1 MAGRVVILGAPGAGK
16 GTQARRMA
24 KKHGWPHIS
33 TGDIFRSHVEHKTAI
48 GQKIESFMR
57 SGQLVPDTLACQ
69 IVVERLAEPDC
80 AGGYILDGF
89 PRSVP
94 QAVALD
100 SMLADRHEALDLV
113 ILLAIEDEELVGRL
127 AARRTCP
134 HCGKIYNDRFNPPKI
149 DGQCDKPECD
159 GALLVH
165 RDDDQ
170 EDTVRRR
177 LRVYHETTE
186 PLIQHYTRRGM
197 LRRVDGGAS
206 PDVIAVQIEDL
217 LREKGAE

>member
-1 MAGRVVILGAPGAGK
+1 MTRRVVILGAPGAGK
-16 GTQARRMA
+16 GTQARRLSSN
-24 KKHGWPHIS
+24 HGWPHIS

-80 AGGYILDGF
+80 ARGYILDGF

-100 SMLADRHEALDLV
+100 SMLADRHESLDMV
-113 ILLAIEDEELVGRL
+113 ILLSIKDEVLIDRL
-127 AARRTCP
+127 TARRTCP
-134 HCGKIYNDRFNPPKI
+134 HCGTIYNVRFNPPKI

-177 LRVYHETTE
+177 LKVYHETTE
-186 PLIQHYTRRGM
+186 PLIQHYMRRR
-197 LRRVDGGAS
+197 LLHRVDGGTS
-206 PDVIAVQIEDL
+206 PDLIASQIEDL
-217 LREKGAE
+217 LREKGAA